1 MDNLDQFETDEISIK
16 ELLKKIKDL
25 AKYIFSK
32 RLILIIFSV
41 AGFILGILFSLFESP
56 NYIAVSTFVLEESGH
71 GAGLGLSQ
79 YSGLA
84 AMAGIE
90 LGGGSDKGLF
100 QGDNI
105 LELYKSRKMIEKTLL
120 TLVNINGKKHGFAA
134 GSGITPIIQIMNDKS
149 FSFGK
154 NKIKSLNFNNSGK
167 VFSRQQDS
175 VIREITKY
183 INKYVLVVSKPDK
196 KLSII
201 NVEVR
206 FTDENFSQL
215 FNQNLVQNVNN
226 YYVQTQ
232 TRKTFQSVQ
241 ILQHQA
247 DSVRQI
253 LDNSIGKV
261 AESTDLNPYPNP
273 LLHSLQVPYQK
284 KQIDVQ
290 ANSAIYTEI
299 VKNLEISKIS
309 LRQET
314 PLIQIVD
321 EPILPLE
328 DDKTHLLKASV
339 LGLFFGLF
347 LSFAYLLVSRFYV
360 FMKNA

>member
-1 MDNLDQFETDEISIK
+1 MDNLDHFETDEISIK
-16 ELLKKIKDL
+16 ELFSKLKKLIKFIISKRSL
-25 AKYIFSK
+25 LIFSG
-32 RLILIIFSV
+32 I
-41 AGFILGILFSLFESP
+41 AGMVLGILFSLFERP
-56 NYIAVSTFVLEESGH
+56 DYIAVSTFVLEESGH

-84 AMAGIE
+84 AMAGID
-90 LGGGSDKGLF
+90 LGSGSEKGLF

-105 LELYKSRKMIEKTLL
+105 IELYKSRKMIEKTLL
-120 TLVNINGKKHGFAA
+120 TSVNINGKKELL
-134 GSGITPIIQIMNDKS
+134 IDRYIQIMNEKS
-149 FSFGK
+149 FFFGK
-154 NKIKSLNFNNSGK
+154 SKMKVLKFDTNQK

-183 INKYVLVVSKPDK
+183 INKNILLVSKPDK
-196 KLSII
+196 KLSIL
-201 NVEVR
+201 NVEVK
-206 FTDENFSQL
+206 FSDESFSQL
-215 FNQNLVQNVNN
+215 FNQKLVQNVNDF
-226 YYVQTQ
+226 YVQTQ
-232 TRKTFQSVQ
+232 TRKTFQNVQ

-253 LDNSIGKV
+253 LNSSIGKV

-290 ANSAIYTEI
+290 ANSAIYSEI

-314 PLIQIVD
+314 PLIQIID

-328 DDKTHLLKASV
+328 DDKTHLLKGAF
-339 LGLFFGLF
+339 LGFVFGLF
-347 LSFAYLLVSRFYV
+347 LSVAYLLVNRLYV
-360 FMKNA
+360 FMRNT